1 MTINH
6 EHVTQAMMPT
16 PDMRETQ
23 ECMRLILKLRWIGL
37 SDEADRLERAACGLA
52 PDDRGTVLA
61 DPASTD

>member
-1 MTINH
+1 MTTNH
-6 EHVTQAMMPT
+6 EHFTRAMMPA

-37 SDEADRLERAACGLA
+37 SDEADRLERAVRGLA

-61 DPASTD
+61 GPASTD

>member
-6 EHVTQAMMPT
+6 EHFTRAMMPA

-23 ECMRLILKLRWIGL
+23 ECMQLILKLRWIGL
-37 SDEADRLERAACGLA
+37 GDEADRLERAARSLA

>member
-1 MTINH
+1 MSYNH
-6 EHVTQAMMPT
+6 THFAQAMMPP

-23 ECMRLILKLRWIGL
+23 QCMQLILKLRWIGL
-37 SDEADRLERAACGLA
+37 GDEADRLEHAARSLA